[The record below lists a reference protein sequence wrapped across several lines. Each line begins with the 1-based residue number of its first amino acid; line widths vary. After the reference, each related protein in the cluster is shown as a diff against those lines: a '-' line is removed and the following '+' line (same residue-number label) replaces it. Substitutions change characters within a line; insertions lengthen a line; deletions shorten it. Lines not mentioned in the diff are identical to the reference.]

1 MSEEELEVVV
11 LISCNDSHRHTEI
24 DFRDGYE
31 NRGVCLADDLV
42 NAEKSFVMSYEV
54 ISKNGCQ
61 ILAYG
66 NQRVP

>member
-11 LISCNDSHRHTEI
+11 LISCNDSHCHAEV
-24 DFRDGYE
+24 DFRDWYE
-31 NRGVCLADDLV
+31 SREVRLTDDLI
-42 NAEKSFVMSYEV
+42 NSEKSFVMSYEG